1 MESERQFQD
10 KVIAMAIMYGWKV
23 QHSRPAMLPGGGW
36 ATHIQG
42 HVGFPDLVLANRDRG
57 VIYAELKS
65 ERGKLSPSQAD
76 WLETLTAASAVSSE
90 TFLWRPNDFQFIVKR
105 LAGTHDR

>member
-1 MESERQFQD
+1 VESERAFQD
-10 KVIAMAIMYGWKV
+10 KVIAVAIMYGWKV

-42 HVGFPDLVLANRDRG
+42 HVGFPDLVLVHRDRG
-57 VIYAELKS
+57 VIYAELKA
-65 ERGKLSPSQAD
+65 ERGKVSPSQAD
-76 WLETLTAASAVSSE
+76 WLETLTAAGAE
-90 TFLWRPNDFQFIVKR
+90 TYLWRPRDFQFIVKR

>member
-1 MESERQFQD
+1 MESERAFQD

-23 QHSRPAMLPGGGW
+23 QHTRPSLLPGGGW

-42 HVGFPDLVLANRDRG
+42 HIGFPDLVLAHRDRG
-57 VIYAELKS
+57 LLFSELKA

-76 WLETLTAASAVSSE
+76 WLETLAAPKRE
-90 TFLWRPNDFQFIVKR
+90 PECYLWRPKDFQFIVER
-105 LAGTHDR
+105 LGGRHGG

>member
-42 HVGFPDLVLANRDRG
+42 HVGFPDLVLANRHRG

-65 ERGKLSPSQAD
+65 ERGKVSPSQAD

-105 LAGTHDR
+105 LSGTHDR